1 MFFYVDLFLNN
12 DFLVFFFKSYVG
24 LNCEE
29 IKGYFKSVGYEF
41 GMKIKFE
48 YFQNIWNV
56 VFIDGDWWL
65 VQCNW
70 GVRQVL
76 NFFYKWIMGFM
87 FKIK

>member
-1 MFFYVDLFLNN
+1 
-12 DFLVFFFKSYVG
+12 
-24 LNCEE
+24 
-29 IKGYFKSVGYEF
+29 
-41 GMKIKFE
+41 MKIKFE

-76 NFFYKWIMGFM
+76 NFFYKWIMGLCLKLSKNLYKLICLVKFEVM
-87 FKIK
+87 FLGELYF